1 MRNAKAILKN
11 ESKLKQK
18 ALNALKKVIDPELGA
33 NIVDLGLIYD
43 LKVNENSINVL
54 MTLTYIG
61 CPLGNFL
68 MFEVEDKL
76 KKAGFKNV
84 NVSLTFDPPWTP
96 ERMNEKLRKK
106 FGI

>member
-1 MRNAKAILKN
+1 MKSAKSTLKN
-11 ESKLKQK
+11 EFKLKQK
-18 ALNALKKVIDPELGA
+18 ALNALKKVIDPEIGA

-43 LKVNENSINVL
+43 IKVNEDSINVL
-54 MTLTYIG
+54 MTLTYIA
-61 CPLGNFL
+61 CPLGSFL

-96 ERMNEKLRKK
+96 ERMSEKLRKK

>member
-1 MRNAKAILKN
+1 MRSAKAILKN

-43 LKVNENSINVL
+43 IKVNENSINVL

>member
-1 MRNAKAILKN
+1 VGNVKN
-11 ESKLKQK
+11 IIESESKLKQK
-18 ALNALKKVIDPELGA
+18 ALNALKKVIDPELNA

-43 LKVNENSINVL
+43 LKVEKDKVNVL

-68 MFEVEDKL
+68 MFEIEDKL

-84 NVSLTFDPPWTP
+84 NINLTFDPPWTP
-96 ERMNEKLRKK
+96 ERMNEKLKKK

>member
-1 MRNAKAILKN
+1 MRIGKAISKN
-11 ESKLKQK
+11 EFKLKQK
-18 ALNALKKVIDPELGA
+18 ALNALKKVIDPEIGA

-43 LKVNENSINVL
+43 IKINEDSINVL

>member
-1 MRNAKAILKN
+1 MKSAKSTLKN
-11 ESKLKQK
+11 EFKLKQK

-43 LKVNENSINVL
+43 IKVNENSIDVL

-76 KKAGFKNV
+76 KKAGFENV
-84 NVSLTFDPPWTP
+84 NISLTFDTPCTP
-96 ERMNEKLRKK
+96 ERKSEKFWKK
-106 FGI
+106 FVI

>member
-1 MRNAKAILKN
+1 MKSAKSTLKN
-11 ESKLKQK
+11 EFKLKQK

-43 LKVNENSINVL
+43 IKVNENSIDVL

-76 KKAGFKNV
+76 KKAGFENV
-84 NVSLTFDPPWTP
+84 NISLTFDPPWTP
-96 ERMNEKLRKK
+96 ERMSEKLRKK
-106 FGI
+106 FVI